1 MYDMFLESRRFKI
14 ENHTMRNQEI
24 REMKSCHYIHDKIIQ
39 DNFQANKSNDP
50 ISKHHQIP
58 GSKYDQLFE
67 SKHSQL
73 SDSKDA
79 QIHVSNHDQITASNH
94 DQIADSK
101 HDHIHWAK
109 YNQIHGSKHNL
120 LHEKALE
127 VAATYKRSE
136 IDLIEILQQVWQER
150 IFYYFNCNSLF
161 EYAVKKLHLSREVA
175 SIYNK
180 IAKKALII
188 PGFKEQI
195 QSGCISVSNANRIC
209 SVITPENKEK
219 WFTLAQGAKLQLEK
233 AVALAS
239 PKTAIRDRAIARNIG
254 DHVQM
259 EIRFGASEKSFDDLK
274 RAQDILS
281 QKLQR
286 AATMDDVYS
295 AALQL
300 FLDKNDP
307 LRKSCR
313 ANSKTN
319 SKTNQTQTDKKA
331 ASETKTLGTMKSVG
345 AARNLKITV
354 KRAVHHKNESQCSHI
369 DELGQRCQQ
378 RRHLH
383 IHHIQ
388 PLSQGGTNHINNL
401 TILCSGHHQAHHLGH

>member
-1 MYDMFLESRRFKI
+1 MFLESRGFKM
-14 ENHTMRNQEI
+14 ENHTMNNSKL
-24 REMKSCHYIHDKIIQ
+24 REMKSCNYNDDKIIR
-39 DNFQANKSNDP
+39 NSFQANISNNQT
-50 ISKHHQIP
+50 SQHHQIHK
-58 GSKYDQLFE
+58 SNRN
-67 SKHSQL
+67 QL
-73 SDSKDA
+73 SDSKNSQIHASKHNQLSDSKNA
-79 QIHVSNHDQITASNH
+79 QIHVSNPDELSE
-94 DQIADSK
+94 SK
-101 HDHIHWAK
+101 HDHVHRAK
-109 YNQIHGSKHNL
+109 PNQTHSSKHDR

-136 IDLIEILQQVWQER
+136 IDLIEILQQVWVER
-150 IFYYFNCNSLF
+150 SFYYFNCNSLF

-188 PGFKEQI
+188 AGFKEQI
-195 QSGCISVSNANRIC
+195 QSGSISVSNANRIC

-219 WFTLAQGAKLQLEK
+219 WFMLAQGSKLQLEK

-239 PKTAIRDRAIARNIG
+239 PKTAIRERAIARNIG

-259 EIRFGASEKSFDDLK
+259 EIRFGTSEKSFDDLK

-286 AATMDDVYS
+286 GATMDDVYS
-295 AALQL
+295 SALQL

-313 ANSKTN
+313 V
-319 SKTNQTQTDKKA
+319 KTNQTQTQNQNDKIA
-331 ASETKTLGTMKSVG
+331 TSEIKVLGTMKSVG

-401 TILCSGHHQAHHLGH
+401 IILCSGHHQAHHLGH

>member
-1 MYDMFLESRRFKI
+1 
-14 ENHTMRNQEI
+14 
-24 REMKSCHYIHDKIIQ
+24 
-39 DNFQANKSNDP
+39 
-50 ISKHHQIP
+50 
-58 GSKYDQLFE
+58 
-67 SKHSQL
+67 
-73 SDSKDA
+73 
-79 QIHVSNHDQITASNH
+79 
-94 DQIADSK
+94 
-101 HDHIHWAK
+101 
-109 YNQIHGSKHNL
+109 
-120 LHEKALE
+120 
-127 VAATYKRSE
+127 
-136 IDLIEILQQVWQER
+136 IDLIEILQQVWVER
-150 IFYYFNCNSLF
+150 SFYYFNCNSLF
-161 EYAVKKLHLSREVA
+161 EYAVRKLHLSREVA

-195 QSGCISVSNANRIC
+195 KSGSISVSNANRIC

-219 WFTLAQGAKLQLEK
+219 WFMLAQGSKLQLEK

-239 PKTAIRDRAIARNIG
+239 PKTAIRERAIARNIG

-259 EIRFGASEKSFDDLK
+259 EIRFGTSEKNYDDLK

-286 AATMDDVYS
+286 GATMDDVYS
-295 AALQL
+295 SALQL

-313 ANSKTN
+313 V
-319 SKTNQTQTDKKA
+319 KTNQTQTQTQNQNDKKA
-331 ASETKTLGTMKSVG
+331 TSEIKVLGTMKSVG
-345 AARNLKITV
+345 AARTLKITV
-354 KRAVHHKNESQCSHI
+354 TRAVHHKNESQCSHI

-388 PLSQGGTNHINNL
+388 PLSQGGTNQINNL
-401 TILCSGHHQAHHLGH
+401 IILCSGHHQAHHLGH